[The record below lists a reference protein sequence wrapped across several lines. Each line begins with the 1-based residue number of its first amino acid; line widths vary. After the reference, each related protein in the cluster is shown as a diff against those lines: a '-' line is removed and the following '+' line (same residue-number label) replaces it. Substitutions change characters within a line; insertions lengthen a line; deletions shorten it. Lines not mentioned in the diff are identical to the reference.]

1 MDFLGDR
8 RGRLMAGVRASAT
21 AAHNASVQKSDRDA
35 AERPATRHHGWM
47 RDDDT
52 PAIGALVR
60 RAVDG
65 DQRAT
70 HELLAH
76 VHPLAERYCRTKLSR
91 LPGDARHF
99 V

>member
-1 MDFLGDR
+1 
-8 RGRLMAGVRASAT
+8 MADQKAEMTVPAADSAAASAT
-21 AAHNASVQKSDRDA
+21 AADNASVQKYGRDA
-35 AERPATRHHGWM
+35 AEAPAARHHGWM

-70 HELLAH
+70 HDLLAH
-76 VHPLAERYCRTKLSR
+76 VHPLAERYCRTR
-91 LPGDARHF
+91 RRDAS
-99 V
+99 